1 MKEKHIV
8 DKTEL
13 VEHPEHYGGESNPY
27 EVVKV
32 AEAWCLDEDAYLF
45 NVIKYIGRK

>member
-13 VEHPEHYGGESNPY
+13 VEHPEHYGGESNPSNLVDVQLVISGI
-27 EVVKV
+27 E
-32 AEAWCLDEDAYLF
+32 DELSHTTSVYPNPA
-45 NVIKYIGRK
+45 